1 MTKAKYLR
9 NILFSLIFTS
19 LLSSGVSLI
28 LTKSAIGT
36 QAATITTTRRT
47 NAYFG
52 SSDIVSDPNV
62 SVGSNSLTVI
72 DSTRSESTQLE
83 TQFVAQSPQT
93 SPKQS
98 QKLPRRIKRKVLR
111 DASQRSGIPT
121 RRLRIKNATRK
132 TFGNPCVFKFGEIC
146 TREFNPIEGW
156 EITVM
161 VRGESVFYH
170 ANLDG
175 SQIIVDPN
183 AKFTSSTKLPKNLA
197 TAVLQDASKRSGIP
211 VRRLKIEDA
220 TRKTF
225 GNPCIFNFGEIC
237 TREFNPIDAWE
248 VTVKIQ
254 KRSVIYRISLDGF
267 RIAVDP
273 NANL

>member
-72 DSTRSESTQLE
+72 DSTRSESTELE

-98 QKLPRRIKRKVLR
+98 QKLPRRIREKFYVMLHSVLEY
-111 DASQRSGIPT
+111 Q
-121 RRLRIKNATRK
+121 
-132 TFGNPCVFKFGEIC
+132 
-146 TREFNPIEGW
+146 
-156 EITVM
+156 
-161 VRGESVFYH
+161 
-170 ANLDG
+170 
-175 SQIIVDPN
+175 Q
-183 AKFTSSTKLPKNLA
+183 
-197 TAVLQDASKRSGIP
+197 
-211 VRRLKIEDA
+211 ED
-220 TRKTF
+220 
-225 GNPCIFNFGEIC
+225 
-237 TREFNPIDAWE
+237 
-248 VTVKIQ
+248 
-254 KRSVIYRISLDGF
+254 
-267 RIAVDP
+267 
-273 NANL
+273 